1 MRTLTVIPQPNWQHK
16 RPKHTRTTPPAQG
29 KLNNTA
35 KQTPPPVNL
44 QRHPRPRNPKRLGG
58 HIAKRIRHAFTPLI
72 DAKTASNLL
81 GVPYTWLLAQARA
94 NKIPHH
100 RLGHL
105 CGCPHR
111 WPYADAVTMPTWS
124 PRRSAKACAGR
135 AFWAPCLIGVSA

>member
-16 RPKHTRTTPPAQG
+16 RLKHARSPLPADG
-29 KLNNTA
+29 KHNNTA
-35 KQTPPPVNL
+35 RQTPPPVNL

-72 DAKTASNLL
+72 DAKAASVLL

-105 CGCPHR
+105 CGHPHR
-111 WPYADAVTMPTWS
+111 CPYADAVTMPTGLL
-124 PRRSAKACAGR
+124 RRIAMSLERTGFSVSSSA
-135 AFWAPCLIGVSA
+135 GVSA